1 MKSLLLITL
10 LAVLSGTPFAGIVS
24 VDKMVHD
31 WGDVTVNDG
40 PLECTF
46 KIKNISNKQQTI
58 TNVTKTCGCTKVSWS
73 REAINPGEEGVINV
87 TYSNDEGAFAFDKTL
102 SVFFKGI
109 KRPLL
114 LHIRGDV
121 HSAKLPLDETY
132 PIHFEGIGLKKNNI
146 KAGNLL
152 QGESAS
158 TELTVANISG
168 RDLVLSWEDVS
179 PFLSITPSTLKIEKD
194 KTGSVHVTVDA
205 SRTLWGKNFYTATPV
220 VNGKKTAGKVEF
232 YAITRENFSSWTQKQ
247 LDNAPAAES
256 ETAIDPTPAARGE
269 KMYASFIVKNTGK
282 SPLVIYRTDYDPS
295 QLKCTKSAEQIELGD
310 QAEFSFEVLT
320 ENFEKDSDNYSI
332 ATLYTNDPAHPM
344 VHLYIQIIIL

>member
-1 MKSLLLITL
+1 MKSLLLVTL

-46 KIKNISNKQQTI
+46 KIKNISSKEQLI

-73 REAINPGEEGVINV
+73 QEAIKPGEEGYVKAI
-87 TYSNDEGAFAFDKTL
+87 YSNDEGAFAFDKTI
-102 SVFFKGI
+102 SVFFKGV

-121 HSAKLPLDETY
+121 HSRRLPLSETY

-146 KAGNLL
+146 KIGNVL
-152 QGESAS
+152 QGESAG

-168 RDLVLSWEDVS
+168 SDLTLSWDDMS
-179 PFLSITPSTLKIEKD
+179 PYLSITPTTLKIEKD
-194 KTGSVHVTVDA
+194 KTASFHVSVDA
-205 SRTLWGKNFYTATPV
+205 SRTLWGKNIYTASPL
-220 VNGKKTAGKVEF
+220 VNGKKAAEQVQF
-232 YAITRENFSSWTQKQ
+232 YAITRENFSSWSQKQ
-247 LDNAPAAES
+247 IDNAPVAES
-256 ETAIDPTPAARGE
+256 ETILDTTPSQKGE
-269 KMYASFIVKNTGK
+269 KMQATFAVKNSGK

-295 QLKCTKSAEQIELGD
+295 QIKCTKSAERIEVGG

-332 ATLYTNDPAHPM
+332 VTLYTNDPQHPM